1 MAHFWKKWQEIFQP
15 WQRRKRRAQLKERLI
30 PEFGSSV
37 RSVAV
42 RAAEE
47 LRQQGWLQ
55 DGSLTGGYFPA
66 ANLAGADL
74 SGAYLQ
80 RTNLRAAKLAGAD
93 LARANFEGAYLYIA
107 DLEGANLRGARLQG
121 ADLRSANLRGA
132 DLQEAHLEGAALV
145 YAHLGGAS
153 LRAAHLESAN
163 LRAVHLERA
172 DLRDALGLTHEQ
184 LNAAYG
190 HPSTKLPSELM
201 RPAHWLDEDPQNPR
215 GCNPRHPARRA
226 CS

>member
-1 MAHFWKKWQEIFQP
+1 MAHFWKKWQEIFQSR
-15 WQRRKRRAQLKERLI
+15 QERKRRAWLKERLVSD
-30 PEFGSSV
+30 FGSSV

-42 RAAEE
+42 PAAEE
-47 LRQQGWLQ
+47 LRRQGWLQ

-66 ANLAGADL
+66 ANLAEADL
-74 SGAYLQ
+74 SGAYLK
-80 RTNLRAAKLAGAD
+80 RAHLRAAKLE
-93 LARANFEGAYLYIA
+93 R
-107 DLEGANLRGARLQG
+107 ANLRSARLQG

-132 DLQEAHLEGAALV
+132 DLQESNLEEAALV
-145 YAHLGGAS
+145 YAHLEGAS
-153 LRAAHLESAN
+153 LRAAHLKRAN
-163 LRAVHLERA
+163 LRAAHLERA

-201 RPAHWLDEDPQNPR
+201 PPARWLDDDPPSPR
-215 GCNPRHPARRA
+215 ASNPRHPTRKA